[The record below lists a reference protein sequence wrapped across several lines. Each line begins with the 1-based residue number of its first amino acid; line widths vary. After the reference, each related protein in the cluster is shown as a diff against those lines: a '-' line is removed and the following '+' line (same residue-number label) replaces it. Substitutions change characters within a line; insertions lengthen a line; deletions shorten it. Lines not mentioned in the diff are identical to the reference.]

1 MPSSVS
7 LLLLLL
13 KRYSHVDPERCGSVG
28 NRQLR
33 TFSTSDVAMEHPS
46 SMHAKWRAQ
55 MLVHAQE
62 HRASEPNR
70 LDARQRRHCM
80 YCTGILWHVE
90 IGTRGDLHTVEVREQ
105 AATGSELTTPAPSR
119 FRVSVLKG
127 PRAMS

>member
-55 MLVHAQE
+55 MFVHAQ
-62 HRASEPNR
+62 RAPRAANR
-70 LDARQRRHCM
+70 
-80 YCTGILWHVE
+80 T
-90 IGTRGDLHTVEVREQ
+90 DLTHAN
-105 AATGSELTTPAPSR
+105 AATACTVLVYCGMSRSGHAEICTLLKSVSKQQQDPS
-119 FRVSVLKG
+119 
-127 PRAMS
+127 